1 MFRVL
6 LCDDEPLVLIGLQSM
21 IAWAEYGLEVCGTA
35 RNGEKAMEII
45 DKEKPDIVIADI
57 KMPVKSGLE
66 LAEYCRNKYGD
77 DIQFIILTGFEE
89 LEYLKQAIKLSVVD
103 YLMKVELTS
112 QTLVESLKKAS
123 DKLLALR
130 NTEQK
135 ESSASKDLSSIA
147 SMQHIMRDKF
157 FSRLLNHLFESEMQ
171 YNIQKDELHI
181 DSNFQSFIAVCVKI
195 NNEEIDEK
203 PLALYA
209 STVALVN
216 ETVQKYC
223 VSHLVTLD
231 TKNFVIIFCLDDD
244 TKDKDVITFISNIM
258 NKIQSIIKNYFSVI
272 LSVSIG
278 NPVKNLYEISDS
290 YDLARQKTQEK
301 MILNLSAYRKN
312 ISQAFDEMDAKAL
325 KDAMNQIADCIEM
338 NPSMQVQA
346 LDAVSRILYMS
357 MSLLQDGEEVV
368 SKIFAGEKD
377 NYRCLYQL
385 HSCAEISW
393 YLTKLSD
400 GLCLELNLRKK
411 DYKTKLIE
419 EVQAYIRTNIKNKLN
434 LNDTAALFNISANY
448 LSQLFTRYAY
458 CSFIEY
464 VNEQKIEK
472 AKQLLQGNKNKV
484 YEVADEL
491 AFENAFYF
499 SKVFKKY
506 TGMSPHDFACNQGK

>member
-1 MFRVL
+1 MFKVL

-21 IAWAEYGLEVCGTA
+21 ISWSEYGLEVCGTA
-35 RNGEKAMEII
+35 RNGEKAIESI
-45 DKEKPDIVIADI
+45 DKEKPDIVVADI

-66 LAEYCRNKYGD
+66 VAEYCKNKYGD

-112 QTLVESLKKAS
+112 QTLVASLKKATE
-123 DKLLALR
+123 KLLAFR

-135 ESSASKDLSSIA
+135 ESAAISDSTSVN

-171 YNIQKDELHI
+171 YQIQKDELHVNS
-181 DSNFQSFIAVCVKI
+181 DFKTFVAVCV
-195 NNEEIDEK
+195 EISNGEAENDCK
-203 PLALYA
+203 PLALYT
-209 STVALVN
+209 STIALVN

-223 VSHLVTLD
+223 TTHLVTLD
-231 TKNFVIIFCLDDD
+231 TKNFVIIFCLEEE
-244 TKDKDVITFISNIM
+244 KDESGTVTLINSVMD
-258 NKIQSIIKNYFSVI
+258 KIQSIVKNYFSVN

-278 NPVKNLYEISDS
+278 KSVKTLYEISDS
-290 YDLARQKTQEK
+290 YDVARQKTQEK
-301 MILNLSAYRKN
+301 LLLNLTAYRKN
-312 ISQAFDEMDAKAL
+312 ISQAFDEMDATAL
-325 KDAMNQIADCIEM
+325 KNAMDQIADCIEI
-338 NPSMQVQA
+338 NPTMHVQA

-357 MSLLQDGEEVV
+357 MSLLQDGENVV

-393 YLTKLSD
+393 YLTKLNE
-400 GLCLELNLRKK
+400 GLCAELNSRKK

-419 EVQAYIRTNIKNKLN
+419 EVQAYIRTNVKKKLS
-434 LNDTAALFNISANY
+434 LNTTADLFNISANY
-448 LSQLFTRYAY
+448 LSQLFTRYAC

-464 VNEQKIEK
+464 VNEQKIER
-472 AKQLLQGNKNKV
+472 AKQLLQGNKTKV
-484 YEVADEL
+484 SDVAEDL
-491 AFENAFYF
+491 GFENAFYF

-506 TGMSPHDFACNQGK
+506 TGMSPHDFACR

>member
-21 IAWAEYGLEVCGTA
+21 IAWAEYGLEVCGTV

-290 YDLARQKTQEK
+290 YDLG
-301 MILNLSAYRKN
+301 LL
-312 ISQAFDEMDAKAL
+312 
-325 KDAMNQIADCIEM
+325 
-338 NPSMQVQA
+338 
-346 LDAVSRILYMS
+346 LYNVG
-357 MSLLQDGEEVV
+357 DGRVNYFKSITIYCEE
-368 SKIFAGEKD
+368 
-377 NYRCLYQL
+377 Y
-385 HSCAEISW
+385 
-393 YLTKLSD
+393 
-400 GLCLELNLRKK
+400 
-411 DYKTKLIE
+411 KLI
-419 EVQAYIRTNIKNKLN
+419 N
-434 LNDTAALFNISANY
+434 
-448 LSQLFTRYAY
+448 
-458 CSFIEY
+458 
-464 VNEQKIEK
+464 
-472 AKQLLQGNKNKV
+472 
-484 YEVADEL
+484 
-491 AFENAFYF
+491 
-499 SKVFKKY
+499 
-506 TGMSPHDFACNQGK
+506 